1 MTTSSASSPSA
12 ADHTLLLGG
21 MQVRRIGPVHR
32 FWAAHPRLGDVAL
45 VLAAVGT
52 FGVPGALLVGG
63 TVDGMVA
70 VGYYPTGGTERW
82 TIPSAWLAGAVLGAG
97 LLLVRRRWP
106 VVVLV
111 ALTVVAVASL
121 TTAGITGVL
130 GLYLGFSAAAVASSR
145 DARTTW
151 LLVTAVAVAMSA
163 ALWWL
168 QEIGILEM
176 FLWIGYYADEPYWN
190 MTEPPFSPER
200 RIVSIVLL
208 LVTLLAGALVGFAAR
223 ERRQHAHDIEER
235 YRAVA
240 RERDTSAALARTAE
254 RERLAREMHDVVAH
268 SVSVMIAL
276 SDGAAAA
283 FDRAPDASREAL
295 GELSRTGR
303 EALADM
309 QRVLG
314 ALDPADATPQGA
326 DLDAVV
332 RRFRTAGMPVS
343 ATGLDTPLPPD
354 TALRLAVTRIVTEA
368 LTNVL
373 RHAPGAPA
381 VSVAVRRTPSAVE
394 VDIVNEAGTGPGTGS
409 GTERGIAGMRERA
422 ALLGGHMMVGPR
434 AAGGWQVHVELPC
447 PDAVPG
453 TAAEDAPR

>member
-1 MTTSSASSPSA
+1 MVTSSAIPPSA
-12 ADHTLLLGG
+12 VEHTLLLGG
-21 MQVRRIGPVHR
+21 VQVRGIGPVRR
-32 FWAAHPRLGDVAL
+32 FWAAHPPLGDVAL
-45 VLAAVGT
+45 VLTGVGVFGILGAA
-52 FGVPGALLVGG
+52 LVGD
-63 TVDGMVA
+63 TVDGIVA
-70 VGYYPTGGTERW
+70 LGYYPPGGAEHW
-82 TIPSAWLAGAVLGAG
+82 AVPSAWLAGAVLGAG

-106 VVVLV
+106 IVVLV
-111 ALTVVAVASL
+111 VLTVVAGASL
-121 TTAGITGVL
+121 MTAGVTGVL

-151 LLVTAVAVAMSA
+151 LLVTAVAVTMSA

-176 FLWIGYYADEPYWN
+176 FLWTGYYAEDPYWHLAK
-190 MTEPPFSPER
+190 PPFSPER

-208 LVTLLAGALVGFAAR
+208 LVTLLAGVLVGFAAR
-223 ERRQHAHDIEER
+223 DRRQHAHDIEER

-314 ALDPADATPQGA
+314 ALEPADATPQGA
-326 DLDAVV
+326 DLDSVV

-343 ATGLDTPLPPD
+343 ATGLDTPLPSD

-381 VSVAVRRTPSAVE
+381 VSVAVRRTPSTVE
-394 VDIVNEAGTGPGTGS
+394 VDVVNEAGTGPGTGS
-409 GTERGIAGMRERA
+409 GTERGIVGMRERA

-453 TAAEDAPR
+453 TVAEDGPR

>member
-1 MTTSSASSPSA
+1 MVTSPAISPSA
-12 ADHTLLLGG
+12 ADHTLLGG
-21 MQVRRIGPVHR
+21 MQVRRIGPVRR
-32 FWAAHPRLGDVAL
+32 FWTAHPRLGDVAL
-45 VLAAVGT
+45 VLALVAFGIFGAAV
-52 FGVPGALLVGG
+52 VKD
-63 TVDGMVA
+63 TVRGIVA
-70 VGYYPTGGTERW
+70 VGYYPPDAPERW
-82 TIPSAWLAGAVLGAG
+82 TVPAVWLAGAVLGSG
-97 LLLVRRRWP
+97 LLLLRRRRP
-106 VVVLV
+106 VTVLV
-111 ALTVVAVASL
+111 ALTVVAVSSL
-121 TTAGITGVL
+121 MTAGVMGAL

-145 DARTTW
+145 GARTTW
-151 LLVTAVAVAMSA
+151 LLVTAVAVTTSA

-176 FLWIGYYADEPYWN
+176 FVWTGYYADDAYWQL
-190 MTEPPFSPER
+190 TEPPFSPER

-208 LVTLLAGALVGFAAR
+208 LVMLLAGVLAGFAAR
-223 ERRQHAHDIEER
+223 DRRQHARDIEER

-240 RERDTSAALARTAE
+240 RERDTSAVLARTAE

-326 DLDAVV
+326 GLDAVV

-373 RHAPGAPA
+373 RHAPDTPA
-381 VSVAVRRTPSAVE
+381 VTVAVRRTPSTVE
-394 VDIVNEAGTGPGTGS
+394 VDVVNEAGTGPGMGS
-409 GTERGIAGMRERA
+409 GTERGIVGMRERA

-453 TAAEDAPR
+453 TAAEETRR